1 MDISCYVLFPVHP
14 PPTPPDTPRHTP
26 HTHTD
31 ANSCTR
37 RNRHRCKCKQRQNH
51 RDTRTKTNKRICFQF
66 VQCQS
71 STSALLAICV
81 RLLAYVCVWGGVRQ
95 FCAYLRTIELHDPID
110 FREVEATS
118 GHVSCKQHC
127 LLARAEVHEYLHAVV
142 ESGLQSL
149 LARKYEITRQRPD
162 LRARLFVCVFTTRTH
177 APTHANIRAHGHT
190 HTHERQERPGD
201 ASPA

>member
-1 MDISCYVLFPVHP
+1 MQIRAHAETD
-14 PPTPPDTPRHTP
+14 
-26 HTHTD
+26 TD
-31 ANSCTR
+31 ANA
-37 RNRHRCKCKQRQNH
+37 NR
-51 RDTRTKTNKRICFQF
+51 DRTTETHVQKTNKRICFQF
-66 VQCQS
+66 VQS
-71 STSALLAICV
+71 SISALLAICV

-142 ESGLQSL
+142 ESELQSL
-149 LARKYEITRQRPD
+149 LARKYKITRQRPG
-162 LRARLFVCVFTTRTH
+162 LRAHLFFCVFTTRTH

-190 HTHERQERPGD
+190 HTHEMQERPVD